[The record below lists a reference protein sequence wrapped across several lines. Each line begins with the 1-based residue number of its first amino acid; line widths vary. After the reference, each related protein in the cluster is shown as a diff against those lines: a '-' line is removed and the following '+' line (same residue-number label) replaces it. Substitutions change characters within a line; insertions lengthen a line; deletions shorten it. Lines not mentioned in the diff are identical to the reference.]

1 MTHIM
6 KMYWDMNSEKLRKVL
21 AERTDL
27 NSCNYKDLVKLTFDT
42 IYNSDEG
49 HMNYYKLNTDAITEI
64 DDGGYQGTL
73 LFTIPFHTYQPGAS
87 EYIMTFIEYGSCSGC
102 DSLQA
107 AQDWHS
113 DKLTEEQIKDF
124 MVICKDL
131 VCNSIKPFN
140 YGWRADERWNVVKE
154 KENEE
159 FYF

>member
-27 NSCNYKDLVKLTFDT
+27 NTCNYKDLVKLTFDA
-42 IYNSDEG
+42 IYNSSIEDK
-49 HMNYYKLNTDAITEI
+49 YRKLNTEAITEI
-64 DDGGYQGTL
+64 DDGDYQGTL
-73 LFTIPFHTYQPGAS
+73 LFTIPVDTYQPGAS

-107 AQDWHS
+107 AQDWHT

-124 MVICKDL
+124 MIICKDL
-131 VCNSIKPFN
+131 ICNAIKPFN
-140 YGWRADERWNVVKE
+140 YGWRSDERWNVVEE
-154 KENEE
+154 KK
-159 FYF
+159 